1 MSRGLTSPQAVRVL
15 EAEFQSC
22 FLMGLGFGMIA
33 ETSNGIDAF
42 VGALFCAASLCLML
56 SARSLRET
64 LADIA

>member
-1 MSRGLTSPQAVRVL
+1 MSLLLTNPRAARVL

-33 ETSNGIDAF
+33 ETSNGIDVC

-64 LADIA
+64 MADIA

>member
-1 MSRGLTSPQAVRVL
+1 MIDRQAGRL
-15 EAEFQSC
+15 REAEFQSC

-33 ETSNGIDAF
+33 ETRNGVDAL

-64 LADIA
+64 MGTSHDA

>member
-1 MSRGLTSPQAVRVL
+1 MNPHVARVL

-33 ETSNGIDAF
+33 ETSNGIDAC
-42 VGALFCAASLCLML
+42 VGTLFCAASLCLML

-64 LADIA
+64 MADIA

>member
-1 MSRGLTSPQAVRVL
+1 MSLLLTNPRAARVL

-33 ETSNGIDAF
+33 ETTNGIDAF

-64 LADIA
+64 MADIA